1 MNLTDAKKKALAK
14 FTKNPY
20 WQGVY
25 DRAPEGAK
33 DYCEFLFLMS
43 SPEFAVDEGDDMNA
57 KMAEAEQGLTCE
69 DWDYVVANIAKGA
82 SAEVLKRRRR
92 AITNGL
98 TPKVGIAV
106 LNPAYSGDG
115 AKKPDIKGL
124 TFAWKGNG
132 GSTSVNE
139 PQKSNAVFEVKGNI
153 GATATA
159 NDAADGAQQTHIT
172 EEAVTA
178 AIAEFIGKPKVD
190 ADGNPVMDEN
200 GDVQWEGGNSYWRDL
215 FILAPDGARM
225 RLSISFYFSEN
236 NKKPNFPLLEYRAMR
251 KAIEDSLD
259 AESLE
264 YLIANEDNEH
274 AKKHFTELW
283 KAKVAEEGG
292 GDTDTDNGEGNN
304 SDDSQSNGNPSDAG
318 DNGEAEGNASQED
331 DGQSNGD
338 DAQDGGTADGGAGG
352 NGEGN
357 AESGSGDGSADAD
370 GNSEETVDDGTGWG
384 EEVPDAETN
393 ADGDDANADNAEKGG
408 EGGNAE
414 AQTDSDGDTQDADG
428 ADGGEE
434 DNEPMKDE
442 NGEDVVIIDG
452 TCYKK
457 SNTEEKAIFKDD
469 EGRYQIVNGEPVPS
483 EEGGDGNADTNGGD
497 DSQSASDGGEQQNA
511 EAKDGAE
518 QLELF

>member
-43 SPEFAVDEGDDMNA
+43 SPEFAVDDGGDDMNA

-69 DWDYVVANIAKGA
+69 GWDYVVANIAKGA
-82 SAEVLKRRRR
+82 SADVLKRRRR

-139 PQKSNAVFEVKGNI
+139 PKKSNAVFEVNGNI

-172 EEAVTA
+172 EEDVTA

-190 ADGNPVMDEN
+190 ADGNPVMDDN

-292 GDTDTDNGEGNN
+292 GDNDTDSG
-304 SDDSQSNGNPSDAG
+304 
-318 DNGEAEGNASQED
+318 EGNASQEE
-331 DGQSNGD
+331 GAQSNGD
-338 DAQDGGTADGGAGG
+338 DSQDGGTADGGADV

-357 AESGSGDGSADAD
+357 AESGSGDGSADSD
-370 GNSEETVDDGTGWG
+370 GDSEETVGDDGSGNEG
-384 EEVPDAETN
+384 Q
-393 ADGDDANADNAEKGG
+393 GG

-469 EGRYQIVNGEPVPS
+469 EGRYQIVNGEPVPY

-497 DSQSASDGGEQQNA
+497 DSQTASDGGEQQNA

>member
-43 SPEFAVDEGDDMNA
+43 SPEFAVDDGGDDMNA

-69 DWDYVVANIAKGA
+69 GWDYVVANIAKGA

-106 LNPAYSGDG
+106 LNPSYSGDG

-190 ADGNPVMDEN
+190 ADGNPVMDDN

-251 KAIEDSLD
+251 KAIEDTLD

-283 KAKVAEEGG
+283 KARVAADGG
-292 GDTDTDNGEGNN
+292 EDSDDSQTGENADGENGESDNGQGEN
-304 SDDSQSNGNPSDAG
+304 SDDSQSDNGGESDAG
-318 DNGEAEGNASQED
+318 DNGGTEGDASQGGEGQSDNGDAQGDGGNADSDTQGSGESEQG
-331 DGQSNGD
+331 DGAGSSD
-338 DAQDGGTADGGAGG
+338 ADGG
-352 NGEGN
+352 
-357 AESGSGDGSADAD
+357 
-370 GNSEETVDDGTGWG
+370 SEETVGDDGSGNEG
-384 EEVPDAETN
+384 Q
-393 ADGDDANADNAEKGG
+393 GG

-457 SNTEEKAIFKDD
+457 ANTEEKAIFKDD
-469 EGRYQIVNGEPVPS
+469 EGRYQIVNGEPVPY
-483 EEGGDGNADTNGGD
+483 EEGNDGNADTNGGD
-497 DSQSASDGGEQQNA
+497 DSQTASDGGEGTQNA